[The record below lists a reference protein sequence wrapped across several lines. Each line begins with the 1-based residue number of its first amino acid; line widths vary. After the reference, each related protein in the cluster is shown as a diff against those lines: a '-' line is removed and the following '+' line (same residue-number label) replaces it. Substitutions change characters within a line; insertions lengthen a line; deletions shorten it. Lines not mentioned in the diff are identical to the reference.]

1 LPDQNDL
8 IHIKKHRPYISINPS
23 YYLYPAIHIYK
34 CITKTFSPPASPL
47 RATDISINPSD
58 LALHK
63 SHPLTSTIRVATKIA
78 MKRIFVTGIG
88 TGIGKTLVSAIIT
101 EYLQA
106 DYWKPIQSGDLD
118 NTDTMT
124 VRRLISNSESVLHE
138 ERFRLTQPLSPHA
151 SAEIDG
157 IEMKLNDF
165 TTPESAKQYLVIEGA
180 GGLMVPI
187 NNTTTIADLIKFLD
201 ASVILVS
208 KNYLGSIN
216 HTLLT
221 IQELERREIPITGL
235 VFNGECLPQTENFI
249 INYSN
254 LPVIFRLDN
263 EATINKKTVQK
274 YAARI
279 SKTKLFATNKP
290 L

>member
-1 LPDQNDL
+1 
-8 IHIKKHRPYISINPS
+8 
-23 YYLYPAIHIYK
+23 
-34 CITKTFSPPASPL
+34 
-47 RATDISINPSD
+47 
-58 LALHK
+58 
-63 SHPLTSTIRVATKIA
+63 

-279 SKTKLFATNKP
+279 SETNLFATNKP

>member
-1 LPDQNDL
+1 
-8 IHIKKHRPYISINPS
+8 
-23 YYLYPAIHIYK
+23 
-34 CITKTFSPPASPL
+34 
-47 RATDISINPSD
+47 
-58 LALHK
+58 
-63 SHPLTSTIRVATKIA
+63 

-88 TGIGKTLVSAIIT
+88 TGVGKTLVSAIIT

-157 IEMKLNDF
+157 IEMKLEDF
-165 TTPESAKQYLVIEGA
+165 TAPESAKQYFVIEGA

-187 NNTTTIADLIKFLD
+187 NITTLIADLIKFLD

-221 IQELERREIPITGL
+221 ILRIAEKRNP
-235 VFNGECLPQTENFI
+235 
-249 INYSN
+249 NYR
-254 LPVIFRLDN
+254 FG
-263 EATINKKTVQK
+263 
-274 YAARI
+274 
-279 SKTKLFATNKP
+279 F
-290 L
+290 

>member
-1 LPDQNDL
+1 
-8 IHIKKHRPYISINPS
+8 
-23 YYLYPAIHIYK
+23 
-34 CITKTFSPPASPL
+34 
-47 RATDISINPSD
+47 
-58 LALHK
+58 
-63 SHPLTSTIRVATKIA
+63 

-88 TGIGKTLVSAIIT
+88 TGVGKTLVSAIIT
-101 EYLQA
+101 ESLQT

-157 IEMKLNDF
+157 VEMKLEDF
-165 TTPESAKQYLVIEGA
+165 TAPESAKQYLVIEGA

-221 IQELERREIPITGL
+221 IQELQRREIPIAGL

-254 LPVIFRLDN
+254 VPIIFRLDN
-263 EATINKKTVQK
+263 AATINKETVRR

-279 SKTKLFATNKP
+279 DEKKLFTTNKP

>member
-1 LPDQNDL
+1 
-8 IHIKKHRPYISINPS
+8 
-23 YYLYPAIHIYK
+23 
-34 CITKTFSPPASPL
+34 
-47 RATDISINPSD
+47 
-58 LALHK
+58 
-63 SHPLTSTIRVATKIA
+63 

-157 IEMKLNDF
+157 IEMNLEDF
-165 TTPESAKQYLVIEGA
+165 TVPESAKQYFVIEGA

-187 NNTTTIADLIKFLD
+187 NNTTTIADLIKFMD

-221 IQELERREIPITGL
+221 IQELQRRGIPITGL
-235 VFNGECLPQTENFI
+235 VFNGVYLPQTENFI
-249 INYSN
+249 INYSHV
-254 LPVIFRLDN
+254 PVIFRLDN
-263 EATINKKTVQK
+263 EATIDKQTVQK

-279 SKTKLFATNKP
+279 SETKLFATNKP

>member
-1 LPDQNDL
+1 
-8 IHIKKHRPYISINPS
+8 
-23 YYLYPAIHIYK
+23 
-34 CITKTFSPPASPL
+34 
-47 RATDISINPSD
+47 
-58 LALHK
+58 
-63 SHPLTSTIRVATKIA
+63 

-88 TGIGKTLVSAIIT
+88 TGVGKTLVSAIIT

-157 IEMKLNDF
+157 IEMKLEDF
-165 TTPESAKQYLVIEGA
+165 TAPESAKQYLVIEGA

-187 NNTTTIADLIKFLD
+187 NSTTTIADLIKFLD

-221 IQELERREIPITGL
+221 IQELQRREIPITGL
-235 VFNGECLPQTENFI
+235 VFNGEYLPQTENLI
-249 INYSN
+249 INYSHV
-254 LPVIFRLDN
+254 PVIFRLDN
-263 EATINKKTVQK
+263 EATINKQTVQI

-279 SKTKLFATNKP
+279 SETKIFATNKP

>member
-1 LPDQNDL
+1 
-8 IHIKKHRPYISINPS
+8 
-23 YYLYPAIHIYK
+23 
-34 CITKTFSPPASPL
+34 
-47 RATDISINPSD
+47 
-58 LALHK
+58 
-63 SHPLTSTIRVATKIA
+63 

-88 TGIGKTLVSAIIT
+88 TGVGKTLVSAIIT

-290 L
+290 Q

>member
-1 LPDQNDL
+1 
-8 IHIKKHRPYISINPS
+8 
-23 YYLYPAIHIYK
+23 
-34 CITKTFSPPASPL
+34 
-47 RATDISINPSD
+47 
-58 LALHK
+58 
-63 SHPLTSTIRVATKIA
+63 

-88 TGIGKTLVSAIIT
+88 TGVGKTLVSAIIT

-157 IEMKLNDF
+157 IEMKLEDF
-165 TTPESAKQYLVIEGA
+165 TAPESAKQYLVIEGA

-221 IQELERREIPITGL
+221 IQELQRREIPITGL
-235 VFNGECLPQTENFI
+235 VFNGECLPQTENLI
-249 INYSN
+249 INYSHV
-254 LPVIFRLDN
+254 PVIFRLDN
-263 EATINKKTVQK
+263 EATINKQTVQR

-279 SKTKLFATNKP
+279 GETKLLATNKP

>member
-1 LPDQNDL
+1 
-8 IHIKKHRPYISINPS
+8 
-23 YYLYPAIHIYK
+23 
-34 CITKTFSPPASPL
+34 
-47 RATDISINPSD
+47 
-58 LALHK
+58 
-63 SHPLTSTIRVATKIA
+63 

>member
-1 LPDQNDL
+1 
-8 IHIKKHRPYISINPS
+8 
-23 YYLYPAIHIYK
+23 
-34 CITKTFSPPASPL
+34 
-47 RATDISINPSD
+47 
-58 LALHK
+58 
-63 SHPLTSTIRVATKIA
+63 

-88 TGIGKTLVSAIIT
+88 TGVGKTLVSAIIT

-124 VRRLISNSESVLHE
+124 VRRLISNSKSVLHE

-157 IEMKLNDF
+157 IEMKLEDF
-165 TTPESAKQYLVIEGA
+165 TAPESAKQYLVIEGA

-187 NNTTTIADLIKFLD
+187 NSTTTIADLIKFLD

-221 IQELERREIPITGL
+221 IQELQRREIPITGL
-235 VFNGECLPQTENFI
+235 VFNGEYLPQTENLI
-249 INYSN
+249 INYSHV
-254 LPVIFRLDN
+254 PVIFRLDN
-263 EATINKKTVQK
+263 EATINKQTVQI

-279 SKTKLFATNKP
+279 SETKIFATNKP

>member
-1 LPDQNDL
+1 
-8 IHIKKHRPYISINPS
+8 
-23 YYLYPAIHIYK
+23 
-34 CITKTFSPPASPL
+34 
-47 RATDISINPSD
+47 
-58 LALHK
+58 
-63 SHPLTSTIRVATKIA
+63 

-88 TGIGKTLVSAIIT
+88 TGVGKTLVSAIIT

-157 IEMKLNDF
+157 IEMKLEDF
-165 TTPESAKQYLVIEGA
+165 TAPESAKQYLVIEGA

-290 L
+290 LL

>member
-1 LPDQNDL
+1 
-8 IHIKKHRPYISINPS
+8 
-23 YYLYPAIHIYK
+23 
-34 CITKTFSPPASPL
+34 
-47 RATDISINPSD
+47 
-58 LALHK
+58 
-63 SHPLTSTIRVATKIA
+63 

-88 TGIGKTLVSAIIT
+88 TGVGKTLVSAIIT

-157 IEMKLNDF
+157 IEMKLKDF

-279 SKTKLFATNKP
+279 SETNLFATNKP

>member
-1 LPDQNDL
+1 
-8 IHIKKHRPYISINPS
+8 
-23 YYLYPAIHIYK
+23 
-34 CITKTFSPPASPL
+34 
-47 RATDISINPSD
+47 
-58 LALHK
+58 
-63 SHPLTSTIRVATKIA
+63 

-279 SKTKLFATNKP
+279 SITKLFATNKP

>member
-1 LPDQNDL
+1 
-8 IHIKKHRPYISINPS
+8 
-23 YYLYPAIHIYK
+23 
-34 CITKTFSPPASPL
+34 
-47 RATDISINPSD
+47 
-58 LALHK
+58 
-63 SHPLTSTIRVATKIA
+63 

-88 TGIGKTLVSAIIT
+88 TGVGKTLVSAIIT

-279 SKTKLFATNKP
+279 SETNLFATNKP

>member
-1 LPDQNDL
+1 
-8 IHIKKHRPYISINPS
+8 
-23 YYLYPAIHIYK
+23 
-34 CITKTFSPPASPL
+34 
-47 RATDISINPSD
+47 
-58 LALHK
+58 
-63 SHPLTSTIRVATKIA
+63 

-88 TGIGKTLVSAIIT
+88 TGVGKTLVSAIIT

>member
-1 LPDQNDL
+1 M
-8 IHIKKHRPYISINPS
+8 
-23 YYLYPAIHIYK
+23 
-34 CITKTFSPPASPL
+34 

-88 TGIGKTLVSAIIT
+88 TGVGKTLVSAIIT

-157 IEMKLNDF
+157 IEMKLKDF

-187 NNTTTIADLIKFLD
+187 NSKTTIADLIKFLD

-254 LPVIFRLDN
+254 LPVIVRLDN

-279 SKTKLFATNKP
+279 SETNLFATNKP